1 MGDNTGTPL
10 MPDTF
15 NAEWKDDRFWYREV
29 CIVPEDK
36 NSAKVASQTEY
47 SLTMIFEEA
56 EIPDDVDVNISVTN
70 RMAADEVIAEVEMK
84 PGKPDGAEYIG
95 VSVMASEMLTQVL
108 SQGVEE
114 FEGIVKAAI
123 MTTGNDDYQS
133 LVMKEMFPDSPVPDK
148 D

>member
-1 MGDNTGTPL
+1 MDDSTGTPL
-10 MPDTF
+10 MPHSF
-15 NAEWKDDRFWYREV
+15 NAEWNDDRFWYRELCV
-29 CIVPEDK
+29 IPEDK
-36 NSAKVASQTEY
+36 NSVKVASQTEY

-56 EIPDDVDVNISVTN
+56 DIPKDVDVDISVTN
-70 RMAADEVIAEVEMK
+70 RQEAGEVIAEVEMV

-108 SQGVEE
+108 YQGVEE
-114 FEGIVKAAI
+114 FEDIVKAAI
-123 MTTGNDDYQS
+123 ITTGNDDYQS